1 MRLLWPIFRPV
12 WPALALGIVVV
23 AVLFQAEAA
32 SAIHVWNTSTA
43 YGHCWL
49 VLPLAV
55 WLLWDRRFEAAGGAP
70 APTLALLALPLT
82 AAWLLADLLGI
93 MEGRQLAAV
102 GVLEVLLLAVLGLR
116 LWWSLSA
123 AFLYLVFLVPF
134 GAFIT
139 PALQH
144 FTASFV
150 AHGMDVLGIPGRVTD
165 YQIQIPE
172 GNFYVAEACAGLR
185 FLIASI
191 AFGTLYAVTMFR
203 SPWRR
208 AAFIAISIVVPVIAN
223 GLRAL
228 GIVTLGHVLGSA
240 QAAATDHVLYGWI
253 FFSIVILL
261 LAMAG
266 MPFRQDPP
274 PAANTP
280 TTVTAIRTGLMGP
293 SLRAAAAVLIVALA
307 GPAAALWLNRP
318 APALDAGPV
327 LITPDTCRL
336 SGVHPAGPVLTETFI
351 CGTST
356 LTARLEILPH
366 RVNPSRVMDAGQGQ
380 AVELL
385 GGGDLDGGQLT
396 LDSATP
402 RVWLLQRDR
411 EKPRAGA
418 AVLFIDGAAALGG
431 LHDRIRLMRDLL
443 TGSGTPAVA
452 LAVTVV
458 SQDPDDPEAVLR
470 TFLDVQGDLNAR
482 VERLTGAAT

>member
-1 MRLLWPIFRPV
+1 
-12 WPALALGIVVV
+12 
-23 AVLFQAEAA
+23 
-32 SAIHVWNTSTA
+32 
-43 YGHCWL
+43 
-49 VLPLAV
+49 
-55 WLLWDRRFEAAGGAP
+55 
-70 APTLALLALPLT
+70 
-82 AAWLLADLLGI
+82 

-102 GVLEVLLLAVLGLR
+102 GCLEVLLLALLGLR

-123 AFLYLVFLVPF
+123 AFLYLIFLVPF
-134 GAFIT
+134 GAFVT
-139 PALQH
+139 PLLQH
-144 FTASFV
+144 ITAGFV

-165 YQIQIPE
+165 YQIQLPE

-208 AAFIAISIVVPVIAN
+208 AAFIAVSIVVPVIAN
-223 GLRAL
+223 GFRAL

-261 LAMAG
+261 LALAG

-274 PAANTP
+274 PALAVEP
-280 TTVTAIRTGLMGP
+280 APVRAGLTAP
-293 SLRAAAAVLIVALA
+293 ALRAAAAVLILALA
-307 GPAAALWLNRP
+307 GPATALWLNRP
-318 APALDAGPV
+318 APAPDAGPV
-327 LITPDTCRL
+327 LITPENCRL
-336 SGVHPAGPVLTETFI
+336 SAIHPAGPVLTETFV

-396 LDSATP
+396 LDTATP
-402 RVWLLQRDR
+402 RFWLLQRDR

-418 AVLFIDGAAALGG
+418 AVLFIDGAPALGG

-458 SQDPDDPEAVLR
+458 SRDPDDPEAALR
-470 TFLDVQGDLNAR
+470 SFLDVQGDLNAR
-482 VERLTGAAT
+482 VERLTK